1 MKRINKALAL
11 ILALIMV
18 FSLTACGSSEAPAET
33 PAEAPAEKITWKLS
47 CDESVDSFT
56 VGILQD
62 MVKQVSDA
70 TNGNFTLELFSDSLL
85 GDYTA
90 VFDELMLGSVEMA
103 VQSLPDSYDARLGM
117 VFVPYLFTNC
127 EEAEQVFG
135 IGSNTNAILADI
147 LAGYKVK
154 SFGTMPMGFIG
165 VGAVKLDANYA
176 DPTAAKSTLVRT
188 PGITTF
194 QVALQAMGYSTVT
207 INYSDLFTALQTG
220 VCDAQFGCTAEVNYK
235 SFRDVIKYYIP
246 YNAMMENNV
255 AMVSEAAWE
264 ALPAE
269 YQEVLTKAVEDAI
282 TASFAGTKDLDEQ
295 YIAELTNA
303 GIEVVELT
311 AEELTTIAEHV
322 REETWA
328 GLEESLTAEVMDA
341 IRADLAK

>member
-117 VFVPYLFTNC
+117 VFVPYLFTN
-127 EEAEQVFG
+127 
-135 IGSNTNAILADI
+135 
-147 LAGYKVK
+147 
-154 SFGTMPMGFIG
+154 
-165 VGAVKLDANYA
+165 
-176 DPTAAKSTLVRT
+176 
-188 PGITTF
+188 
-194 QVALQAMGYSTVT
+194 
-207 INYSDLFTALQTG
+207 
-220 VCDAQFGCTAEVNYK
+220 
-235 SFRDVIKYYIP
+235 
-246 YNAMMENNV
+246 
-255 AMVSEAAWE
+255 
-264 ALPAE
+264 
-269 YQEVLTKAVEDAI
+269 
-282 TASFAGTKDLDEQ
+282 
-295 YIAELTNA
+295 
-303 GIEVVELT
+303 
-311 AEELTTIAEHV
+311 
-322 REETWA
+322 
-328 GLEESLTAEVMDA
+328 
-341 IRADLAK
+341 